1 MASIGTIRFRN
12 GSSWTDILHPVGS
25 FYFSTSSTSPASL
38 FGGSWTPVTNA
49 AIRGATSTGYTGSD
63 STTLTIS
70 QIPAHQHNSSG
81 TWLAQSVAG
90 GGAAT
95 GFDTYWGTGNLT
107 YNTSPSRGGGGRT
120 QTFNV
125 LTTVLCGIVPLR
137 LFGGVL

>member
-49 AIRGATSTGYTGSD
+49 AIRGATSIGYTGSD

-107 YNTSPSRGGGGRT
+107 YNKSPSRGGGVLT
-120 QTFNV
+120 QISNV
-125 LTTVLCGIVPLR
+125 LTTVLCGIAPR
-137 LFGGVL
+137 RQIRGEW